1 MCSGG
6 VNGGLHVSCMLKM
19 AEKKSLSALESGLK
33 FPVLCVR
40 NQDTRDGI
48 RNLLVIGHLVVD
60 VELVKALAAQPLQL
74 SPTLHRPSFTH
85 VARVLAD
92 LKLLLL
98 AIQHSTSHSE

>member
-60 VELVKALAAQPLQL
+60 VELVKV
-74 SPTLHRPSFTH
+74 R
-85 VARVLAD
+85 
-92 LKLLLL
+92 
-98 AIQHSTSHSE
+98 